1 MENDMKK
8 CLIHTEKPYEVVI
21 GSGVSGKIGEYLT
34 SLGLSGKVLVVSDTN
49 VAPLYAEGVADEL
62 VYHGFEPS
70 IFTFDAGEESKNL
83 STYGD
88 ILAFLA
94 EDEFTRTDTVLAL
107 GGGVVG
113 DMAGFAAAT
122 YMRGIHFINMPT
134 SLLAAIDSSV
144 GGKTAVDLPQG
155 KNLVGAFYQPEL
167 VLFDTDFMK
176 TLPYDEIRNGLGEG
190 VKYAV
195 LEGGEIFDILS
206 DGLTSDNLE
215 QFIYLSVEA
224 KRRIVEEDEKEGGVR
239 KFLNLG
245 HTIAHAVETL
255 TEYVVPHGLAVAYGV
270 RMMARFACERG
281 ELAEEQYAKIEG
293 LLLANDLALE
303 LNPISELIPYFAA
316 DKKRAGDMIT
326 LVTIAGIGDCR
337 LTKLPLDELKSY
349 FGVE

>member
-1 MENDMKK
+1 MKK
-8 CLIHTEKPYEVVI
+8 VEVHASTPYDVLI
-21 GSGVSGKIGEYLT
+21 GSGLSAKIGEYLLD
-34 SLGLSGKVLVVSDTN
+34 LGRSGKVMIVSDTH

-62 VYHGFEPS
+62 VYRGFEPS

-83 STYGD
+83 KTYTD
-88 ILAFLA
+88 LLAFLA
-94 EDEFTRTDTVLAL
+94 EEGFTRTDTVLAL

-113 DMAGFAAAT
+113 DLAGFAAAT
-122 YMRGIHFINMPT
+122 YMRGIHFVNMPT

-176 TLPYDEIRNGLGEG
+176 SLPYDEIRNGLGEG

-206 DGLTSDNLE
+206 SGLTSENLE
-215 QFIYLSVEA
+215 DFIALSVDA
-224 KRRIVEEDEKEGGVR
+224 KRRIVEADEKEGGLR
-239 KFLNLG
+239 KLLNLG
-245 HTIAHAVETL
+245 HTVAHAVETL
-255 TEYVVPHGLAVAYGV
+255 TEFVVPHGVAVAYGV
-270 RMMARFACERG
+270 RVMARLACDRG
-281 ELAEEQYAKIEG
+281 ELAEEEFFKIEE
-293 LLLANDLALE
+293 LLLENDLALE
-303 LNPISELIPYFAA
+303 LNPIEELIPFFSA
-316 DKKRAGDMIT
+316 DKKKAGKTLT

-337 LTKLPLDELKSY
+337 LTDVDIEDVPHY

>member
-1 MENDMKK
+1 MRKTM
-8 CLIHTEKPYEVVI
+8 IHTANPYEVVI
-21 GSGVSGKIGEYLT
+21 GSGISAKIGDYLIA
-34 SLGLSGKVLVVSDTN
+34 LGRKGKVMIVSDTN

-62 VYHGFEPS
+62 VYRGFEPS

-83 STYGD
+83 KTYAD
-88 ILAFLA
+88 ILSFLA
-94 EDEFTRTDTVLAL
+94 EEEFTRTDSVIAL

-122 YMRGIHFINMPT
+122 YMRGIHFVNMPT
-134 SLLAAIDSSV
+134 TLLAAIDSSV

-167 VLFDTDFMK
+167 VLFDTDFIK

-195 LEGGEIFDILS
+195 LEGDEIFEILS
-206 DGLTSDNLE
+206 AGLTSDNLE
-215 QFIYLSVEA
+215 DFVCLSVEA
-224 KRRIVEEDEKEGGVR
+224 KKRIVEADEKESGVR

-245 HTIAHAVETL
+245 HTVAHAVEIL
-255 TEYVVPHGLAVAYGV
+255 TEFVVPHGVAVAYGV
-270 RMMARFACERG
+270 RVMARLAYERG
-281 ELAEEQYAKIEG
+281 ELSEGEFYKIEE
-293 LLLANDLALE
+293 LLLSNDLALE
-303 LNPISELIPYFAA
+303 LNPVEELIPYFSA
-316 DKKRAGDMIT
+316 DKKRAGNTLT

-337 LTKLPLDELKSY
+337 LTEVPLEEVREY

>member
-1 MENDMKK
+1 MKK
-8 CLIHTEKPYEVVI
+8 VEVHASTSYDVLI
-21 GSGVSGKIGEYLT
+21 GSGVSAKIGEYLIE
-34 SLGLSGKVLVVSDTN
+34 LGRTGKIMIVSDTH

-62 VYHGFEPS
+62 VYRGFEPS

-83 STYGD
+83 KTYTD
-88 ILAFLA
+88 LLAFLA
-94 EDEFTRTDTVLAL
+94 EEGFTRTDTVLAL

-113 DMAGFAAAT
+113 DLAGFAAAT
-122 YMRGIHFINMPT
+122 YMRGIHFVNMPT

-176 TLPYDEIRNGLGEG
+176 SLPYDEIRNGLGEG

-206 DGLTSDNLE
+206 SGLTSENLE
-215 QFIYLSVEA
+215 DFVALSVDI
-224 KRRIVEEDEKEGGVR
+224 KRRIVEADEKEGGLR
-239 KFLNLG
+239 KLLNLG

-255 TEYVVPHGLAVAYGV
+255 TEFVVPHGVAVAYGV
-270 RMMARFACERG
+270 RVMARLAYDRG
-281 ELAEEQYAKIEG
+281 ELSEEEFYKIEE
-293 LLLANDLALE
+293 LLLENDLALE
-303 LNPISELIPYFAA
+303 LNPVEELIPYFSA
-316 DKKRAGDMIT
+316 DKKKAGKTLT

-337 LTKLPLDELKSY
+337 LTDVDIRDVPRY

>member
-1 MENDMKK
+1 MKK
-8 CLIHTEKPYEVVI
+8 IEVHASTPYDVLI
-21 GSGVSGKIGEYLT
+21 GSGLSGKIGECLLE
-34 SLGLSGKVLVVSDTN
+34 LGRSGKVMVVTDTH

-62 VYHGFEPS
+62 VYRGFEPS

-83 STYGD
+83 KTYSD
-88 ILAFLA
+88 LLSFHA
-94 EDEFTRTDTVLAL
+94 EEGFTRTDTVLAL

-113 DMAGFAAAT
+113 DLAGFAAAS
-122 YMRGIHFINMPT
+122 YMRGIHFVNMPT

-176 TLPYDEIRNGLGEG
+176 SLPYDEIRNGLGEG

-206 DGLTSDNLE
+206 SGLTSENLE
-215 QFIYLSVEA
+215 DFIALSVDA
-224 KRRIVEEDEKEGGVR
+224 KRRIVEADEKEGGLR
-239 KFLNLG
+239 KLLNLG
-245 HTIAHAVETL
+245 HTVAHAVETL
-255 TEYVVPHGLAVAYGV
+255 TEFVVPHGVAVAYGV
-270 RMMARFACERG
+270 RVMARLACDRG
-281 ELAEEQYAKIEG
+281 ELSEEEFFKIEE
-293 LLLANDLALE
+293 LLLENDLALE
-303 LNPISELIPYFAA
+303 LNPIEELIPFFSA
-316 DKKRAGDMIT
+316 DKKKAGDKLT

-337 LTKLPLDELKSY
+337 LTELNIEDVPRY

>member
-1 MENDMKK
+1 MKK
-8 CLIHTEKPYEVVI
+8 VEVNASTSYEVLI
-21 GSGVSGKIGEYLT
+21 GSGLSAKIGEYL
-34 SLGLSGKVLVVSDTN
+34 SALGRTGKVMIVSDTH

-62 VYHGFEPS
+62 VYRGFEPS

-83 STYGD
+83 RTYTD
-88 ILAFLA
+88 LLNFLA
-94 EDEFTRTDTVLAL
+94 EEGFTRTDTVLAL

-113 DMAGFAAAT
+113 DLAGFAAAT
-122 YMRGIHFINMPT
+122 YMRGIHFVNMPT

-144 GGKTAVDLPQG
+144 GGKTAVDLSKG

-206 DGLTSDNLE
+206 SGLTSENLE
-215 QFIYLSVEA
+215 DFIALSVDI
-224 KRRIVEEDEKEGGVR
+224 KRRIVEADEKEGGLR
-239 KFLNLG
+239 KLLNLG
-245 HTIAHAVETL
+245 HTVAHAVETL
-255 TEYVVPHGLAVAYGV
+255 TEFVVPHGVAVAYGV
-270 RMMARFACERG
+270 RVMARLAYDRG
-281 ELAEEQYAKIEG
+281 ELSEEDFYKIEE
-293 LLLANDLALE
+293 LLLENDLALE
-303 LNPISELIPYFAA
+303 LNPVEELIPYFSA
-316 DKKRAGDMIT
+316 DKKKAGDKLT

-337 LTKLPLDELKSY
+337 LTEVDIADVPTY